1 LVIEY
6 SDFPFWIRFAHF
18 INIIFITMLIRSGI
32 EILSSLPKLYWND
45 HAQPGNEWIKFTKKK
60 DPPTTK
66 DSNLWI
72 SLEEEED
79 FSSWLALPGH
89 KNLGLGRHWHFFSAI
104 FWGINGIAYCVL
116 LFTSNEWD
124 RLVPTSLDIIP
135 QAIQTAFTYATFNFP
150 PPGDPYN
157 PLQQLMYF
165 GVVFLLGPFMI
176 LTGAAMSPSISA
188 RFPRYPKIFGGRQAA
203 RSLHFLGNLAFV
215 LFIIIHLSMIL
226 IEHFPENI
234 GHIILGYPV
243 SLVTAI
249 GLFTL
254 YVIAIVIIHIWITKI
269 SLKNPRLVQNYLDII
284 VNTAKYLLFR
294 KMESKQRFARSEI
307 SPFFRINGY
316 LPDTKEYQD
325 LYKNNFREWRLQVY
339 GLVEKPLEF
348 SIYDLYKMHKQT
360 QITEHYCIQ
369 GWTAIGEWAGVPMR
383 FIVELCKPLSNAKYV
398 VFYSYQYTDETQYYE
413 VLDLEI
419 IKHPQTI
426 LAYEMNGEKLDIG
439 HGAPLRLR
447 VETQLGYKMVKWLK
461 SIEFVSDYKHIGMG
475 QGGHREDHKY
485 YSPRAGI

>member
-1 LVIEY
+1 MVIEY

-32 EILSSLPKLYWND
+32 EILSSLPKLYWKD
-45 HAQPGNEWIKFTKKK
+45 HAQPGTEWIKFTKKK

-66 DSNLWI
+66 DSKLWI

-79 FSSWLALPGH
+79 FSPWLALPGH

-104 FWGINGIAYCVL
+104 FWGINGIAYCAL
-116 LFTSNEWD
+116 LFTSNEWS
-124 RLVPTSLDIIP
+124 RLVPISLDIIP
-135 QAIQTAFTYATFNFP
+135 QAIQTAFTYATLNFP

-176 LTGAAMSPSISA
+176 VTGAAMSPSISA
-188 RFPRYPKIFGGRQAA
+188 HFPWYPKIFGGRQAA
-203 RSLHFLGNLAFV
+203 RSLHFLGNVAFI
-215 LFIIIHLSMIL
+215 LFIIIHVSMVL

-234 GHIILGYPV
+234 GQIILGYPV
-243 SLVTAI
+243 NFVTAI
-249 GLFTL
+249 ALFAL
-254 YVIAIVIIHIWITKI
+254 YVIVIAIIQVWVTRI
-269 SLKNPRLVQNYLDII
+269 SFKNPRFVQNTLDII
-284 VNTAKYLLFR
+284 VNIAKYLLFR
-294 KMESKQRFARSEI
+294 RAVSKQKFTRSEI
-307 SPFFRINGY
+307 SPFFRVNGY
-316 LPDTKEYQD
+316 PPDTKEYQD
-325 LYKNNFREWRLQVY
+325 LFKNNFREWRLQVL

-348 SIYDLYKMHKQT
+348 SISDLYNMRKQT

-369 GWTAIGEWAGVPMR
+369 GWTAIGEWEGVPMKY
-383 FIVELCKPLSNAKYV
+383 IIELCKPLPKARYV
-398 VFYSYQYTDETQYYE
+398 VFYSYQYTDNTQYYE

-419 IKHPQTI
+419 VTHPQTI
-426 LAYEMNGEKLDIG
+426 LAYEMNGKKLDIG

-447 VETQLGYKMVKWLK
+447 VETQLGYKMVKWIK
-461 SIEFVSDYKHIGMG
+461 SIEFVNDYKHIGMG

>member
-32 EILSSLPKLYWND
+32 EILSSLPKLYWKD
-45 HAQPGNEWIKFTKKK
+45 HAQPGTEWIKFTKKK
-60 DPPTTK
+60 DPPIK
-66 DSNLWI
+66 DSKLWI

-79 FSSWLALPGH
+79 FSSWIALPGH
-89 KNLGLGRHWHFFSAI
+89 KNLGLGRHWHFFSAT

-116 LFTSNEWD
+116 LFTTNEWT
-124 RLVPTSLDIIP
+124 RLVPTSFDIIP
-135 QAIQTAFTYATFNFP
+135 GAIQTAFTYATLNFP

-176 LTGAAMSPSISA
+176 VTGAAMSPSISA
-188 RFPRYPKIFGGRQAA
+188 RFPWYPKIFGGRQAA

-215 LFIIIHLSMIL
+215 LFIITHVSMVL

-234 GHIILGYPV
+234 GQIILGYPV
-243 SLVTAI
+243 SFVTAI
-249 GLFTL
+249 ALFAL
-254 YVIAIVIIHIWITKI
+254 YVIVIAIIQIWVTRI
-269 SLKNPRLVQNYLDII
+269 SFKNPRLVQNTLDIV

-294 KMESKQRFARSEI
+294 RAVSKQKFTRSEI
-307 SPFFRINGY
+307 SPFFRVNGY
-316 LPDTKEYQD
+316 PPDTKEYQD
-325 LYKNNFREWRLQVY
+325 LLTNNFKEWRLQVY
-339 GLVEKPLEF
+339 GLVEIPLEF
-348 SIYDLYKMHKQT
+348 SISDLYNMRKQT

-369 GWTAIGEWAGVPMR
+369 GWTAIGEWEGVPMKY
-383 FIVELCKPLSNAKYV
+383 IIELCKPLPKARYV
-398 VFYSYQYTDETQYYE
+398 VFYSYQYTDNTQYYE

-419 IKHPQTI
+419 VKHSQAI

-447 VETQLGYKMVKWLK
+447 VETQLGYKMVKWIK
-461 SIEFVSDYKHIGMG
+461 SIEFVNDYKHIGMG